1 MGLERSSFSP
11 ELVPAGTDR
20 VLQILCK
27 KNTIAW
33 VSTYMIQKISGSI
46 YYVPR
51 VVAFPNC
58 FFGIWCWVFVYL
70 WGILLLFFLV
80 LLLLCWGVGVFCFG
94 VCVCVFV
101 CSIYLPSLLR
111 TRCFPAVDV
120 LCVGSADSCY
130 SVSARTPRQAAGLSA
145 LPFLSLLFPCITVVV
160 RLSESFER
168 RKLMVLAD

>member
-1 MGLERSSFSP
+1 MGLERSSVSP

-58 FFGIWCWVFVYL
+58 FFGIWCWVFVDL
-70 WGILLLFFLV
+70 WGILLLFCWCCCCCVGGWGCFV
-80 LLLLCWGVGVFCFG
+80 LLC
-94 VCVCVFV
+94 VCVCLFVPSTCPACSGHGVFLQWT
-101 CSIYLPSLLR
+101 C
-111 TRCFPAVDV
+111 C
-120 LCVGSADSCY
+120 
-130 SVSARTPRQAAGLSA
+130 
-145 LPFLSLLFPCITVVV
+145 
-160 RLSESFER
+160 
-168 RKLMVLAD
+168 VLAVPIHAIWSVPGHRAKQQGSLRSHSSASSSPALQLWLD

>member
-94 VCVCVFV
+94 VCVRV
-101 CSIYLPSLLR
+101 CLFYLPAQLAQDTVFS
-111 TRCFPAVDV
+111 CSGHAVCWQCRFMLFGQCQDTAPSSRA
-120 LCVGSADSCY
+120 LCAPVPQPPLPLHYSC
-130 SVSARTPRQAAGLSA
+130 G
-145 LPFLSLLFPCITVVV
+145 
-160 RLSESFER
+160 
-168 RKLMVLAD
+168 